1 MRQMCPRVGVGCW
14 SQVRPA
20 CVGPGC
26 TCCLLGLCPRWGCH
40 TLVAYGKGVTQEL
53 QVCPQAAAAAEREL
67 GRSPGLPWS
76 GPLGPSSTAAPSAP
90 TGFVAESQVP
100 QPRPA
105 LSWRLIDL
113 HGRCWASVLVRVR

>member
-1 MRQMCPRVGVGCW
+1 MWQMCPRVGVGCW

-53 QVCPQAAAAAEREL
+53 QVCPQAAAAVEWEL

-76 GPLGPSSTAAPSAP
+76 GPLGPPAQQPPPLRQALLPRAKFPSP
-90 TGFVAESQVP
+90 S
-100 QPRPA
+100 RPCP
-105 LSWRLIDL
+105 
-113 HGRCWASVLVRVR
+113 GG